1 MQAGPIPLSNTIPQ
15 VEPDNAPLTLRDYL
29 SPVLAR
35 KWWVIG
41 FVIVLAAAGYAYGAG
56 KPPVYKASTQLYVA
70 QQGNPAL
77 GVGAGFTSDRTIADQ
92 AALVTTKEVSAIVAQ
107 QIGYRGSP
115 QSLGGSVTATPAT
128 GEDIIT
134 IAASASSAA
143 RAATIAN
150 AFARAFIQLSTQQ
163 GHASVLKS
171 LTTLQEQL
179 KRLPPGASTAT
190 QRSNIQT
197 QIEQLQVA
205 ESSGIGNASQ
215 INPATPP
222 ASASSRPTWEYTLL
236 AAIAA
241 LISSTILA
249 YVLQRLDPRVK
260 SVLHALAIYD
270 RPVLATVTED
280 DEIQNAV
287 KDGRPALSEKSR
299 EVFRELRINLELS
312 APDGGLKTILLTSAS
327 SGEGK
332 SSVARNTALA
342 FSEVGRKVALV
353 DADLRKPTIPKIMG
367 FEGQGG
373 VTEVVAGL
381 KSLEEVAVH
390 VPISDSGNVGHG
402 AIKITGSGEFIR
414 GSENGANGSGSTIT
428 VVPAGRRP
436 PNPPAILES
445 ANFAA
450 MLKELADTHDIVIID
465 SPPLTVVSDVIPILR
480 DVDALMMV
488 VRSGVT
494 DARSARHAAEIIG
507 RVPDANFVGIA
518 VNGLPPAEAAAYGA
532 GYGYYYR
539 YGGYGHSGRYGY
551 GYGDENEGDKGRR
564 RGAASKA

>member
-1 MQAGPIPLSNTIPQ
+1 M
-15 VEPDNAPLTLRDYL
+15 EPDSAPLTLRDYL
-29 SPVLAR
+29 SPVFAQ
-35 KWWVIG
+35 KWWIVG
-41 FVIVLAAAGYAYGAG
+41 FVVVMAAAAYAYGAH

-70 QQGNPAL
+70 QQGNAAL

-92 AALVTTKEVSAIVAQ
+92 AALVTTKEVAAIVAT
-107 QIGYRGSP
+107 QIGYSGSP
-115 QSLGGSVTATPAT
+115 QSLAGAVTATPAT
-128 GEDIIT
+128 GEDIVT
-134 IAASASSAA
+134 IGGTASSSAEAA
-143 RAATIAN
+143 KIAN
-150 AFARAFIQLSTQQ
+150 GFARAFIQLSTQQ
-163 GHASVLKS
+163 GHGAVVKS
-171 LTTLQEQL
+171 LNTLHQQL
-179 KRLPPGASTAT
+179 HQLPPGTSTAT
-190 QRSNIQT
+190 ERSNIQN

-205 ESSGIGNASQ
+205 ESSGIGNATQ
-215 INPATPP
+215 INPATAP
-222 ASASSRPTWEYTLL
+222 ASASSQPSWEYAAL

-241 LISSTILA
+241 LVSSTILA

-270 RPVLATVTED
+270 RPVLATITDD
-280 DEIQNAV
+280 DEIQSTV
-287 KDGRPALSEKSR
+287 KDDRPALPEKSR

-312 APDGGLKTILLTSAS
+312 APDAGLKTILLTSAS
-327 SGEGK
+327 PGEGK
-332 SSVARNTALA
+332 SSVARNIALA

-353 DADLRKPTIPKIMG
+353 DADLRKPTIPRIMG

-381 KSLEEVAVH
+381 KSLDEVAVH
-390 VPISDSGNVGHG
+390 VPISDSGNVGRG
-402 AIKITGSGEFIR
+402 DIKISGSGEVIR
-414 GSENGANGSGSTIT
+414 ASENGSNGSVSSIT
-428 VVPAGRRP
+428 VVPAGRRA

-450 MLKELADTHDIVIID
+450 MLKQLADAHDVVIID

-480 DVDALMMV
+480 DVDALVMV

-494 DARSARHAAEIIG
+494 DARSARHAAEIIA

-551 GYGDENEGDKGRR
+551 GYGDEKEGAKGRR
-564 RGAASKA
+564 RGAESKA